1 MYTTYEGIEKKILM
15 LPKFNIQ
22 KYINVVEDKS
32 RNNSVLIDHGVFV
45 WSISFIIIIIN
56 LMKYNKDQSLIV

>member
-45 WSISFIIIIIN
+45 
-56 LMKYNKDQSLIV
+56 